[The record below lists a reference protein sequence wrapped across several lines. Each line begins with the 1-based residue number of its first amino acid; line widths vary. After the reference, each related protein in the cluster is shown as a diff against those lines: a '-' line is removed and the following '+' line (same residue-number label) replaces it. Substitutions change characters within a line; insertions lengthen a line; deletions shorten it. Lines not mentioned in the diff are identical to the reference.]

1 MTKGNRKQDRMK
13 AGCERVLS
21 FKKMEEGPKG
31 DSEILRAIAKASNR
45 SHGVGATLGAQPL
58 S

>member
-1 MTKGNRKQDRMK
+1 MK
-13 AGCERVLS
+13 AGCECVLS